1 MLKRNT
7 PWWRAL
13 GGLLAG
19 AALSAAAWAAAP
31 STPDGLIRQLSDDVI
46 SAVKQDKAL
55 HDGDLQ
61 KIGVLVD
68 TVIMPHVDF
77 ERMTAGAVS
86 HYWNQ
91 ATPDQKTRL
100 EEQFKHLLERTY
112 SGAVTKIKDQ
122 RIVLKPLRA
131 QPGDTEVVVQTLI
144 EGSGD
149 PLQLDYRLEKVGN
162 EWKIYDVNVMGAWLV
177 QNYRSQFAQEISR
190 SGIDGLIAKL
200 DARNKAND
208 AAEAKS
214 AASKSAAGKS

>member
-1 MLKRNT
+1 MKILLKRNT

-177 QNYRSQFAQEISR
+177 QNYRSQFAQEISAK
-190 SGIDGLIAKL
+190 GIDGLIASL
-200 DARNKAND
+200 AQRNKTN
-208 AAEAKS
+208 S
-214 AASKSAAGKS
+214 ARS